1 MKPTPSLFF
10 ALGFAFLLAGPAAH
24 AVAAQPQA
32 ASVPLPAGPMAGRLI
47 GTWGLIAVRERDAAP
62 GAEKPAL
69 HGSAGG
75 QLIYAANGRLSV
87 QIARV
92 GWEKVPIGG
101 VDGFASYF
109 GRWELVASEGYVVHH
124 EDGNLNPAQIGQAA
138 KRFFSFDADG
148 HLSLA
153 TPPARNAEGRAVSTV
168 FVWER
173 LP

>member
-1 MKPTPSLFF
+1 MKLTPSLFF
-10 ALGFAFLLAGPAAH
+10 VLGFAFLLTGSPTLGAEAQRPASA
-24 AVAAQPQA
+24 
-32 ASVPLPAGPMAGRLI
+32 VPLPAGPMADRLI
-47 GTWGLIAVRERDAAP
+47 GTWGLIAVRERDAAT

-87 QIARV
+87 QIARA

-109 GRWELVASEGYVVHH
+109 GRWELVASEGYVIHH

-138 KRFFSFDADG
+138 KRYFSFDAQG
-148 HLSLA
+148 RLSLA

>member
-1 MKPTPSLFF
+1 MKPMPSLFF
-10 ALGFAFLLAGPAAH
+10 AFGFAFLLGSPTLGAEAQRPASA
-24 AVAAQPQA
+24 
-32 ASVPLPAGPMAGRLI
+32 VPLPSGPMADRLI
-47 GTWGLIAVRERDAAP
+47 GTWGLIAVRERDAAT
-62 GAEKPAL
+62 GAETPAL

-138 KRFFSFDADG
+138 KRYFSFDAQG